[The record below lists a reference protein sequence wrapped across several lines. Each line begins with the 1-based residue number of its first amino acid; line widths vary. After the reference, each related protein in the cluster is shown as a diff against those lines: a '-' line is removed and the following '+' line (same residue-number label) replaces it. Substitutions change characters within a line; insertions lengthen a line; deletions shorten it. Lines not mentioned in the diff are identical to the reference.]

1 MNQTNNPDRPGRRR
15 AIPRGCSRRPPWPRS
30 SCRPTSAKLLRVLG
44 HEKGMAEIER
54 QMRQRR
60 EKAEVP
66 DSMADDPWR
75 PCDA

>member
-1 MNQTNNPDRPGRRR
+1 MNQTNNPDRPRP
-15 AIPRGCSRRPPWPRS
+15 APRDPAWMLQT
-30 SCRPTSAKLLRVLG
+30 PTLAEVELPAYHAKLLRVLG